1 MDTFPLEI
9 IDLIV
14 FFADHETRDQ
24 LLTVSRRFQ
33 CSVEKY
39 NWSGYCCATRS
50 MMKKFLEM
58 YRGYRSRY
66 LRYISV
72 RVEFPYLV
80 DTEKM
85 PIKCRETTD
94 EIQANNERLTRQ
106 IMGLFK
112 ALKALEEREGPHN
125 RPAGIRLHIE
135 NPYQRDNNHK
145 HCYHHRYRGWRLSLL
160 NPEDLPTL
168 SCVQELTINKSSELV
183 GSGYSEESMRPL
195 DLGLV
200 SALISKLPNLK
211 VLNCLYLS
219 ERFPEAYEDEVVSHF
234 TRPWEGPWRDTRHAF
249 GNTMLSAPTLPHKI
263 EKAKLLFGHGP
274 RSELMVDQARALPD
288 LVDPFTYD
296 PVSTALRVFSQR
308 VVELKI
314 RACADSTIFWPSPD
328 DAKSESPSWPYLRH
342 LRVEFRPVSP
352 SGVWYFQGSRGE
364 GRNTTGFKVTQ
375 EHYPPVE
382 ENADDERW
390 DDVWAWEGGRFE
402 NRCPNMFRIVPNDE
416 VIEPLLEA
424 FAKAMEKMPLLETA
438 ELFTMLTFFPGG
450 DTEQEYSDDEIDK
463 RYLWGLRYHFPKDN
477 KSGPLLEWRVGDW
490 RPSKKLLQRF
500 HDLGSHR
507 AGEPFQEKWLDWQYL
522 DWSDPW
528 RDLTHS

>member
-39 NWSGYCCATRS
+39 NWSGYCCTTRS

-112 ALKALEEREGPHN
+112 ALKTLEEREGPHN

-200 SALISKLPNLK
+200 SALISKLPNLE
-211 VLNCLYLS
+211 VLNC
-219 ERFPEAYEDEVVSHF
+219 F
-234 TRPWEGPWRDTRHAF
+234 
-249 GNTMLSAPTLPHKI
+249 
-263 EKAKLLFGHGP
+263 
-274 RSELMVDQARALPD
+274 
-288 LVDPFTYD
+288 
-296 PVSTALRVFSQR
+296 
-308 VVELKI
+308 
-314 RACADSTIFWPSPD
+314 TIFWPSPD
-328 DAKSESPSWPYLRH
+328 DAKSESPFWPYLRH

-402 NRCPNMFRIVPNDE
+402 NRCPNMFRIVPSDE

-450 DTEQEYSDDEIDK
+450 DTQQEYPDDEIDK

-500 HDLGSHR
+500 HDLGSHK
-507 AGEPFQEKWLDWQYL
+507 AGKPFQEKWLDWQYL